1 VRGKNNE
8 MKILPGRKAKR
19 TTKIMSKARRRGRQ
33 DQVFKRAGGDSGEE
47 KRRVEV
53 QLWANLGCRV

>member
-1 VRGKNNE
+1 MRGEDNE

-19 TTKIMSKARRRGRQ
+19 TTKIMSKARQWGRQ
-33 DQVFKRAGGDSGEE
+33 HQVFKRAGGGRGEE

-53 QLWANLGCRV
+53 QLWTN

>member
-1 VRGKNNE
+1 VRGEDNE

-19 TTKIMSKARRRGRQ
+19 TTKIMSKARRWGRQ
-33 DQVFKRAGGDSGEE
+33 HQVFKRAGGGIGEE

-53 QLWANLGCRV
+53 QLWTN